1 MRLQLARTP
10 SRRSL
15 VWAVPVLTI
24 GVVVGSG
31 LAISTASANS
41 HPALPARTAAQLVA
55 AVGSSAVQG
64 LSGTVVETARLGL
77 PSLPGADGGAS
88 LSWQSLVT
96 GSHTAQ
102 VWIAGVDRQ
111 RVAVQGSLAESDV
124 IHNGQDLWV
133 YTSNTN
139 QVTHTI
145 LTRKNGSDTAFG
157 TSPDARSLTPEGAA
171 QQALAAINPTTSVSV
186 DSTQVVAGQ
195 PAYTLVLTPRDAR
208 STVRKVTIAID
219 STHFVPLQV
228 QVYGAGSLPVFETGF
243 VSGVS
248 FSTPK
253 ASVFDFHAPA
263 GSTIGPDPFGMR
275 RHAGRPAPGLPSGS
289 VAPDPSSKPKV
300 IGTGWTAI
308 AELPAGL
315 PAGPTSALLTKLT
328 TPVGTTGNKLLT
340 TSLLN
345 VLVLNDGRV
354 FLGAVSASML
364 EQTAAATP
372 Q

>member
-1 MRLQLARTP
+1 MRLNFSRMS
-10 SRRSL
+10 SRRSV

-24 GVVVGSG
+24 AAVVGSG
-31 LAISTASANS
+31 LAISSASANS
-41 HPALPARTAAQLVA
+41 HPVLAARTAAQLLA
-55 AVGSSAVQG
+55 AVRSSAVQG

-102 VWIAGVDRQ
+102 VWIDGADRQ

-124 IHNGQDLWV
+124 IHNGADLWI

-139 QVTHTI
+139 QVTHTV
-145 LTRKNGSDTAFG
+145 LTGKDGSYAASG
-157 TSPDARSLTPEGAA
+157 TSPDARSLTPQGAA
-171 QQALAAINPTTSVSV
+171 QQALTAINPTTAVRV

-195 PAYTLVLTPRDAR
+195 AAYTLVLTPRDAR
-208 STVRKVTIAID
+208 STVRQVTIAID
-219 STHFVPLQV
+219 GTHFVPLQV
-228 QVYGAGSLPVFETGF
+228 QVFGAGSLPVFQTGF
-243 VSGVS
+243 VDGMS

-253 ASVFDFHAPA
+253 ASVFDFRAPA
-263 GSTIGPDPFGMR
+263 GSTVGPDPFGMR
-275 RHAGRPAPGLPSGS
+275 RHADKSGPGLPSGS
-289 VAPDPSSKPKV
+289 VAPGPSTKPKI

-315 PAGPTSALLTKLT
+315 PAGSASALLDKLT
-328 TPVGTTGNKLLT
+328 TPVGTTGDKLLA

-345 VLVLNDGRV
+345 VLILDDGRV
-354 FLGAVSASML
+354 FIGAVSASML

-372 Q
+372 R